1 MSDSGHPKLSEKIE
15 TTHHEHYHSHTPTTG
30 NSRPGSHVDPSLKE
44 LTDANAKL
52 ANPLR
57 GISREQ
63 LMRDVDQFAE
73 EKGLKHLSAELR
85 KGALVAQDPQA
96 FESIDILDEDDKYH
110 LGRETTHKFSQTG
123 SLYYMVVM
131 SSLAAAVQGMDEA
144 VINGAQI
151 IYPAQFGIGSKSQ
164 HDTWIVGLV
173 NSAPYMCCAFIGC
186 WLTDPLNNAFGR
198 KKTIFITCLISFL
211 ACLWSSFTNTWWHLF
226 IARFF
231 LGFGIGPKSATV
243 PVYSAEC
250 APTNIRGALVMMWQ
264 MWTAFGIML
273 GDLIDVAFYF
283 IPDKHNI
290 TGLNW
295 RLMLGS
301 AGIPALIVCCQ
312 VLFAPESPRWLV
324 GRGRYQEAYNEL
336 TRLRFSPVQAA
347 RDLYYIHVLLEA
359 EKEIVMKRNRLWEM
373 WSVPRNR
380 NAAIAAF
387 IVMFGQ
393 QFCGVNVIAY
403 YSSTVFFESGFSR
416 VASLLS
422 SFGFGMLNFLFA
434 LPAVFTID
442 TFGRR
447 NLLLTTFPL
456 MAICLLITGFSFWS
470 PTPKG
475 QLAGVS
481 LGIYL
486 FGVFYSPG
494 EGPVPFTYS
503 AEAFPLYIRNIGM
516 SFATATCWFF
526 NFVLSITF
534 PSLLAAFKPQGAFG
548 FYAAWCW
555 YVYFIIIPS
564 SPYSPTLKL
573 IYTRLYSILWVLIL
587 LFVRETKGRTLEELD
602 QVFALPMRAHAAYGL
617 RQVPYG
623 FRKFVLRQNV
633 KAERL
638 YEPDTDSFDG
648 ESERERGKLVRREK
662 DGAGTAVGQA

>member
-1 MSDSGHPKLSEKIE
+1 MSTHAKPEEKPE
-15 TTHHEHYHSHTPTTG
+15 VMHHEHPESSSTAPSP
-30 NSRPGSHVDPSLKE
+30 SRRSSNVDPSLQALKA
-44 LTDANAKL
+44 ANAKL

-57 GISREQ
+57 GVSREQ
-63 LMRDVDQFAE
+63 LLRDVDQFAE
-73 EKGLKHLSAELR
+73 EKGLKHLSAELQ
-85 KGALVAQDPQA
+85 KGALVAQDPAA
-96 FESIDILDEDDKYH
+96 FESIDLLTEDDKYH
-110 LGRETTHKFSQTG
+110 LRRETTHRYHQTG
-123 SLYYMVVM
+123 TLYYMVIM

-151 IYPAQFGIGSKSQ
+151 IYPAQFGIGSTSQ
-164 HDTWIVGLV
+164 HDTWLVGLV

-186 WLTDPLNNAFGR
+186 WLTDPLNKAFGR

-211 ACLWSSFTNTWWHLF
+211 TCLWSAFTNTWWHLF

-250 APTNIRGALVMMWQ
+250 SPANIRGSLVMMWQ

-273 GDLIDVAFYF
+273 GDLIDVAFYYV
-283 IPDKHNI
+283 PDHPHV

-295 RLMLGS
+295 RLMLAS
-301 AGIPALIVCCQ
+301 AGIPALLVCCQ
-312 VLFAPESPRWLV
+312 VLFAPESPRWLI
-324 GRGRYQEAYNEL
+324 GRGRYEEAYKEL
-336 TRLRFSPVQAA
+336 TRLRFSSVQAA

-359 EKEIVMKRNRLWEM
+359 EKEVTTGRNRLWEM
-373 WSVPRNR
+373 VSVARNR
-380 NAAIAAF
+380 NAAVASF

-403 YSSTVFFESGFSR
+403 YSSTVFFQSGFSR
-416 VASLLS
+416 IASLLS
-422 SFGFGMLNFLFA
+422 SFGFGLINFLFA
-434 LPAVFTID
+434 IPAIFTID

-447 NLLLTTFPL
+447 NLLLSTFPL

-470 PTPKG
+470 TTQKG

-503 AEAFPLYIRNIGM
+503 AEAFPLYIRDIGM

-526 NFVLSITF
+526 NFILSITF
-534 PSLLAAFKPQGAFG
+534 PSLLTAFKPQGAFG
-548 FYAAWCW
+548 FYAAWCC
-555 YVYFIIIPS
+555 V
-564 SPYSPTLKL
+564 
-573 IYTRLYSILWVLIL
+573 LWVLIL

-602 QVFALPMRAHAAYGL
+602 QVFSVPMRDHAAYGL

-623 FRKFVLRQNV
+623 IRKFVLRQNV
-633 KAERL
+633 TAERL
-638 YEPDTDSFDG
+638 YDADDDSLDG
-648 ESERERGKLVRREK
+648 AESERERGKLVQREK
-662 DGAGTAVGQA
+662 AEGKAETGTT

>member
-1 MSDSGHPKLSEKIE
+1 MSKGDFNEKADTAHIE
-15 TTHHEHYHSHTPTTG
+15 QRTPTVSASH
-30 NSRPGSHVDPSLKE
+30 SRRSSQGDPSLRG
-44 LTDANAKL
+44 LTEANRKL
-52 ANPLR
+52 DNPLR

-63 LMRDVDQFAE
+63 LLRDVELFAE
-73 EKGLKHLSAELR
+73 EKGLTDLLPELQ
-85 KGALVAQDPQA
+85 KGALVAQNPAA
-96 FESIDILDEDDKYH
+96 FESVDLLTEDDKYH
-110 LGRETTHKFSQTG
+110 IRRETTHRYSQTR

-151 IYPAQFGIGSKSQ
+151 IYPTQFGIGGESQ
-164 HDTWIVGLV
+164 RDSWLVGLV

-186 WLTDPLNNAFGR
+186 WLTDPLNKALGR
-198 KKTIFITCLISFL
+198 KKTIFVTCMISFL
-211 ACLWSSFTNTWWHLF
+211 TCIWSAFTNTWWHLF

-243 PVYSAEC
+243 PIYSAEC
-250 APTNIRGALVMMWQ
+250 APASIRGSLVMMHVSCLSLRLALTRLSRWQ

-283 IPDKHNI
+283 VADRPGA

-301 AGIPALIVCCQ
+301 AGIPALIVCLQ
-312 VLFAPESPRWLV
+312 VMFAPESPRWLL
-324 GRGRYQEAYNEL
+324 GKGRYRDAYKEL
-336 TRLRFSPVQAA
+336 SRLRFSPVQAA
-347 RDLYYIHVLLEA
+347 RDLYYIHVTLEA
-359 EKEIVMKRNRLWEM
+359 EKEIARGRNRLVEM
-373 WSVPRNR
+373 FTIPRNR
-380 NAAIAAF
+380 NATLASF

-422 SFGFGMLNFLFA
+422 SFGFGALNFVFA

-447 NLLLTTFPL
+447 NLLLFTFPW
-456 MAICLLITGFSFWS
+456 MAACLLLTGFSFWI
-470 PTPKG
+470 TDPKG
-475 QLAGVS
+475 LVAGVS

-486 FGVFYSPG
+486 FAIAYSPG

-503 AEAFPLYIRNIGM
+503 AEAFPLYIRELGM
-516 SFATATCWFF
+516 SFATATTWFF
-526 NFVLSITF
+526 NFLLAITF
-534 PSLLAAFKPQGAFG
+534 PSLLSAFKPQGAFG
-548 FYAAWCW
+548 FYAAWCC
-555 YVYFIIIPS
+555 
-564 SPYSPTLKL
+564 
-573 IYTRLYSILWVLIL
+573 ILWVLIL

-602 QVFALPMRAHAAYGL
+602 HVFSIPMRTHAAYGL

-623 FRKFVLRQNV
+623 FRKFVLRQRV
-633 KAERL
+633 KPVRL
-638 YEPDTDSFDG
+638 YIDEDG
-648 ESERERGKLVRREK
+648 KEEGAQGETVGTEQVGRVDLGGREK
-662 DGAGTAVGQA
+662 GEGRKADVEEQVV

>member
-1 MSDSGHPKLSEKIE
+1 MSTPSHPGFSEKPE
-15 TTHHEHYHSHTPTTG
+15 TTHNEHYNASAT
-30 NSRPGSHVDPSLKE
+30 NSRRSSHVDPSLKA
-44 LTDANAKL
+44 LTSLNAKL

-57 GISREQ
+57 GVPREQ
-63 LMRDVDQFAE
+63 LLRDVDQFAE

-85 KGALVAQDPQA
+85 KGALVAQDPLA

-110 LGRETTHKFSQTG
+110 LRREITHKYSQTKT
-123 SLYYMVVM
+123 LYYMVVM

-151 IYPAQFGIGSKSQ
+151 IYPAQFGIGSTSQ
-164 HDTWIVGLV
+164 RDTWLVGLV
-173 NSAPYMCCAFIGC
+173 NSAPYLCCAFIGC

-211 ACLWSSFTNTWWHLF
+211 ACLWSAFTNTWWHLF

-250 APTNIRGALVMMWQ
+250 SPAAIRGALVMMWQ

-273 GDLIDVAFYF
+273 GDLVDVAFYF
-283 IPDKHNI
+283 IPDQSGI

-295 RLMLGS
+295 RLMLAS
-301 AGIPALIVCCQ
+301 AGIPALLVCCQ
-312 VLFAPESPRWLV
+312 VLFAPESPRWLI

-336 TRLRFSPVQAA
+336 SRLRFSSVQAA

-359 EKEIVMKRNRLWEM
+359 ETQIMSGRNRLWEM
-373 WSVPRNR
+373 VSIPRNR
-380 NAAIAAF
+380 NAAIASF

-403 YSSTVFFESGFSR
+403 YSSTVFFQSGFSR

-422 SFGFGMLNFLFA
+422 SFGFGLINWLFA
-434 LPAVFTID
+434 FPAVFTID

-447 NLLLTTFPL
+447 NLLLFTFPF

-481 LGIYL
+481 IGIYL
-486 FGVFYSPG
+486 FGIFYSPG

-503 AEAFPLYIRNIGM
+503 AEAFPLYIRDLGM
-516 SFATATCWFF
+516 SFATATTWFF

-534 PSLLAAFKPQGAFG
+534 PSLLQAFKPQGAFG
-548 FYAAWCW
+548 FYAAWCC
-555 YVYFIIIPS
+555 V
-564 SPYSPTLKL
+564 
-573 IYTRLYSILWVLIL
+573 LWVLIL

-602 QVFALPMRAHAAYGL
+602 QVFSLPMRDHAAYGL

-623 FRKFVLRQNV
+623 IRKFVLRQDV
-633 KAERL
+633 RAENL
-638 YEPDTDSFDG
+638 YETDDDSFDG
-648 ESERERGKLVRREK
+648 ESEQQRGNLVRREK
-662 DGAGTAVGQA
+662 AEKAEGRV

>member
-1 MSDSGHPKLSEKIE
+1 MSQPGHAQYSEKPEID
-15 TTHHEHYHSHTPTTG
+15 HHERYTPTT
-30 NSRPGSHVDPSLKE
+30 NQTISRRSSHVEPSLKE
-44 LTDANAKL
+44 LTAANAKL

-63 LMRDVDQFAE
+63 VLLDVDRFAE
-73 EKGLKHLSAELR
+73 EKGLKHLSTELR
-85 KGALVAQDPQA
+85 KGALVARDPLA

-110 LGRETTHKFSQTG
+110 LRRETTHRYSQTPA
-123 SLYYMVVM
+123 LYYMVVM

-151 IYPAQFGIGSKSQ
+151 IYPKQFGIGSTSQ

-173 NSAPYMCCAFIGC
+173 NSAPYMCCAFISC
-186 WLTDPLNNAFGR
+186 WLTDPLNQALGR
-198 KKTIFITCLISFL
+198 KKTIFVTCLISFL
-211 ACLWSSFTNTWWHLF
+211 TCVWSSFTNTWWHLF

-250 APTNIRGALVMMWQ
+250 APANIRGALVMMWQ

-273 GDLIDVAFYF
+273 GDLVDVAFF
-283 IPDKHNI
+283 FVPDKPHI

-301 AGIPALIVCCQ
+301 AGIPAFLVCCQ
-312 VLFAPESPRWLV
+312 VLFAPESPRWLI

-336 TRLRFSPVQAA
+336 TRLRFGSVQAA

-359 EKEIVMKRNRLWEM
+359 EREIVSGRNRLWEM
-373 WSVPRNR
+373 WAIARNR
-380 NAAIAAF
+380 NAAVAAF

-403 YSSTVFFESGFSR
+403 YSSTVFFQSGFSR

-422 SFGFGMLNFLFA
+422 SFGFGAINFLFA

-447 NLLLTTFPL
+447 NLLLCTFPL

-503 AEAFPLYIRNIGM
+503 AEAFPLYIRELGM
-516 SFATATCWFF
+516 SFATATTWFF

-548 FYAAWCW
+548 FYAAWCC
-555 YVYFIIIPS
+555 V
-564 SPYSPTLKL
+564 
-573 IYTRLYSILWVLIL
+573 LWVLIL

-602 QVFALPMRAHAAYGL
+602 QVFALPARAHAAYGL
-617 RQVPYG
+617 RQIPYG
-623 FRKFVLRQNV
+623 IRKFVLRQDV
-633 KAERL
+633 KAEQL
-638 YEPDTDSFDG
+638 YEPDDDSFDG
-648 ESERERGKLVRREK
+648 DSERERGNLFGKEK
-662 DGAGTAVGQA
+662 VEGGQA

>member
-1 MSDSGHPKLSEKIE
+1 MSKPGHLEFNEKPE
-15 TTHHEHYHSHTPTTG
+15 TSHHEHPEADASGT
-30 NSRPGSHVDPSLKE
+30 NSRRSSHVDPSLKAV
-44 LTDANAKL
+44 TSANAKL

-57 GISREQ
+57 GIPREQ

-73 EKGLKHLSAELR
+73 EKGLKHLAAELR
-85 KGALVAQDPQA
+85 KGALVAQDPLA
-96 FESIDILDEDDKYH
+96 FESIDILDEDEKYH
-110 LGRETTHKFSQTG
+110 LRREITHKYSQTPA
-123 SLYYMVVM
+123 LYYMVVM

-151 IYPAQFGIGSKSQ
+151 IYPAQFGIGSTSQ
-164 HDTWIVGLV
+164 HDTWLVGLV
-173 NSAPYMCCAFIGC
+173 NSAPYLCCAFIGC
-186 WLTDPLNNAFGR
+186 WLTDPLNKAFGR

-211 ACLWSSFTNTWWHLF
+211 TCLWSSFTNTWWHLF

-250 APTNIRGALVMMWQ
+250 SPAAIRGALVMMWQ

-273 GDLIDVAFYF
+273 GDLLDVAFYF
-283 IPDKHNI
+283 VPDQSGIK
-290 TGLNW
+290 GLNW

-312 VLFAPESPRWLV
+312 VLFAPESPRWLI
-324 GRGRYQEAYNEL
+324 GRGRYQEAFNEL
-336 TRLRFSPVQAA
+336 SRLRFSPVQAA

-359 EKEIVMKRNRLWEM
+359 EAQIISGRNRLWEM
-373 WSVPRNR
+373 VSIARNR
-380 NAAIAAF
+380 NAAIASF

-403 YSSTVFFESGFSR
+403 YSSTVFFQSGFSR
-416 VASLLS
+416 IASLLS
-422 SFGFGMLNFLFA
+422 SFGFGLINFLFA
-434 LPAVFTID
+434 FPAVFTID

-447 NLLLTTFPL
+447 NLLLFTFPF

-481 LGIYL
+481 IGIYM
-486 FGVFYSPG
+486 FGIFYSPG

-503 AEAFPLYIRNIGM
+503 AEAFPLYIRDLGM
-516 SFATATCWFF
+516 SFATATTWFF

-548 FYAAWCW
+548 FYAAWCC
-555 YVYFIIIPS
+555 V
-564 SPYSPTLKL
+564 
-573 IYTRLYSILWVLIL
+573 LWVLIL

-602 QVFALPMRAHAAYGL
+602 QVFSLPMRDHAAYGL

-623 FRKFVLRQNV
+623 IRKFVLRQDV
-633 KAERL
+633 KAENL
-638 YEPDTDSFDG
+638 YELDDESIEG
-648 ESERERGKLVRREK
+648 ESEQQRGNLVRREK
-662 DGAGTAVGQA
+662 AEVQTAEGRV